1 MERVIFNGSDMM
13 RKQILW
19 VTSVL
24 WGLGTVTAAQAQD
37 AAANPFIGKWKVE
50 WQGERRPQTAD
61 LEITASG
68 GEWKTLAS
76 SRSDPC
82 HGLAAPVEITSA
94 TADKLEFII
103 KSSAALHGC
112 KDSPTL
118 ALVREAD
125 GKVSGLRGTNSMTLT
140 RK

>member
-1 MERVIFNGSDMM
+1 M

-19 VTSVL
+19 VTSVM
-24 WGLGTVTAAQAQD
+24 WGLSAATAVQAQD
-37 AAANPFIGKWKVE
+37 SANPFIGKWKVE
-50 WQGERRPQTAD
+50 WQGERRPQAAD

-103 KSSAALHGC
+103 KSSTALQGC

-125 GKVSGLRGTNSMTLT
+125 GKVSGLRGANSMTLT